1 MKTKVKIVKRW
12 TVDQWLEG
20 IEDRLKERTSTGK
33 KIRIAAISYN
43 PVVPWVQSM
52 TLEFNTW
59 EYSPQTGEKVPSTL
73 SISIGE
79 VDGAD
84 GFSSLQEEILAR
96 CDDDRWS

>member
-20 IEDRLKERTSTGK
+20 IEERLKERTTTNK
-33 KIRIAAISYN
+33 KIRVVAISCN
-43 PVVPWVQSM
+43 PVVPWVQSI

-59 EYSPQTGEKVPSTL
+59 EHSPETGEKLPSTL

-79 VDGAD
+79 VDGVD
-84 GFSSLQEEILAR
+84 GFSLLQEEIFAR
-96 CDDDRWS
+96 WDDQWR